1 MSKRPP
7 NEPPYKP
14 PCRPPNKNVVRG
26 HRDPLD
32 VLPDVR
38 DGLNRIERI
47 VLYELYRCQRELGD
61 RNVPTALLYG
71 RVTEHG
77 INIRPDELSR
87 ILARLGAMR

>member
-1 MSKRPP
+1 MPTRPP
-7 NEPPYKP
+7 
-14 PCRPPNKNVVRG
+14 RG

-47 VLYELYRCQRELGD
+47 VLYELYRCELEFPG
-61 RNVPTALLYG
+61 RSVPTAVLYG

-77 INIRPDELSR
+77 INIRPHELSL
-87 ILARLGAMR
+87 ILARLGAMKRNA